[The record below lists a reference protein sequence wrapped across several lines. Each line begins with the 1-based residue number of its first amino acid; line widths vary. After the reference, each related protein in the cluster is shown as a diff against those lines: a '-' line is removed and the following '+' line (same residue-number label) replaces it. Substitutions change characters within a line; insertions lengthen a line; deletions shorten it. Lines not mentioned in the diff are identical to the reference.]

1 MSDGGTYHGVFSYR
15 PYGSSSD
22 FSGGP
27 MHQLGFTT
35 NGNLWIRSST
45 NATTWGDWAKL
56 ITSNNLGTVNGT
68 LNYVAKFTDPNSL
81 GNSQIF
87 DNGTNVGIGT
97 TSPSSKLHVNGSV
110 RFQGLG
116 TGTQTTSLMVDA
128 SGNVTS
134 RSLNITNWDNAY
146 SWGDHAAAGYL
157 TSFSEVDPTWN
168 GSANQTGAIGRTGNV
183 GIGTTSPTQKLHVEG
198 VSTLGDGTVSS
209 PASTSTLLIPAS
221 GTAGTQRTY
230 IELMGVYANDAT
242 NENGGGFIK
251 FRTSTAANYGPEIG
265 GIRRSG
271 GTGDFLIRTGGS
283 SPQERLRVFDNG
295 TVQISNL
302 SGTGT
307 SIVFADANGNL
318 SVGTGSSLFSAGNG
332 LSWSETTLNSV
343 WTESGNNI
351 YNNNTGNV
359 GIGTTAPDERLHV
372 VGNTKVS
379 TLSGTGNRMVYADAS
394 GVLKAGTGND
404 NTNWTLSANFS
415 YSPDDLWGHGG
426 TSGGTLSGDD
436 ATASYTMPFSLTIEG
451 TSYSSLTISTNGWVT
466 FGSVS
471 SSYYSNSS
479 LPTSTFSV
487 PVICAYWDDLVA
499 EKSNIRYGY
508 VGTSPNRT
516 IIIDYEADTW
526 SGDYDVRF
534 QVQIHE
540 GSGLINI
547 KYRHEM
553 YPNANGQSATI
564 GFQLAGGSSAKA
576 YPISYNGKVLD
587 DNRDDSEGWSVCPVR

>member
-1 MSDGGTYHGVFSYR
+1 GSY
-15 PYGSSSD
+15 S
-22 FSGGP
+22 
-27 MHQLGFTT
+27 Q
-35 NGNLWIRSST
+35 NLS
-45 NATTWGDWAKL
+45 L
-56 ITSNNLGTVNGT
+56 QTS
-68 LNYVAKFTDPNSL
+68 
-81 GNSQIF
+81 
-87 DNGTNVGIGT
+87 GT
-97 TSPSSKLHVNGSV
+97 T
-110 RFQGLG
+110 R
-116 TGTQTTSLMVDA
+116 
-128 SGNVTS
+128 
-134 RSLNITNWDNAY
+134 IT
-146 SWGDHAAAGYL
+146 
-157 TSFSEVDPTWN
+157 V
-168 GSANQTGAIGRTGNV
+168 
-183 GIGTTSPTQKLHVEG
+183 
-198 VSTLGDGTVSS
+198 
-209 PASTSTLLIPAS
+209 
-221 GTAGTQRTY
+221 
-230 IELMGVYANDAT
+230 
-242 NENGGGFIK
+242 
-251 FRTSTAANYGPEIG
+251 
-265 GIRRSG
+265 
-271 GTGDFLIRTGGS
+271 
-283 SPQERLRVFDNG
+283 
-295 TVQISNL
+295 
-302 SGTGT
+302 
-307 SIVFADANGNL
+307 
-318 SVGTGSSLFSAGNG
+318 
-332 LSWSETTLNSV
+332 LNSD
-343 WTESGNNI
+343 
-351 YNNNTGNV
+351 GNV

-508 VGTSPNRT
+508 VGASPNRT
-516 IIIDYEADTW
+516 IIIDYEAHTYTNA
-526 SGDYDVRF
+526 YDVRF

-553 YPNANGQSATI
+553 NPSANGQSATI